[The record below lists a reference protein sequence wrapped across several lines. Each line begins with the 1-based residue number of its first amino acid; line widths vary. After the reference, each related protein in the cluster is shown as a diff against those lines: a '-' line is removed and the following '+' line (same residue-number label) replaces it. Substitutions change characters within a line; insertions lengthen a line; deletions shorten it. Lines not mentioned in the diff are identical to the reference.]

1 MKKKEEIKKIKT
13 GTKEKSKEVKK
24 EEKEEKD
31 ASVEPET
38 VLEMFAVDHQAAAA
52 VHLDESK
59 LPKWLFKYLVFRF
72 ILLDRTGE
80 TFTFKTSK
88 DGSTGSM
95 FACKSRDPRSNPS
108 VGGNYV
114 TV

>member
-1 MKKKEEIKKIKT
+1 MKLNLPLQGNQINTVSFCYCLIELVIVGSKTKIQKYNPT
-13 GTKEKSKEVKK
+13 TSKQKK

-38 VLEMFAVDHQAAAA
+38 VLEMFAADHQAAAA

-80 TFTFKTSK
+80 TFTF
-88 DGSTGSM
+88 
-95 FACKSRDPRSNPS
+95 
-108 VGGNYV
+108 
-114 TV
+114 